1 MTLKDQI
8 WLALK
13 QVPYPGYSRNIVSFL
28 ATAERARWPAR

>member
-13 QVPYPGYSRNIVSFL
+13 QVPYPGYSRNIVSFGL
-28 ATAERARWPAR
+28 RR